1 MYARVSTY
9 EVADC
14 ERFVAGLVKI
24 VDSLHKLDGFSHAY
38 LLVDRECREAVSIT
52 VWESQEALQRSV
64 PIANRIR
71 ELGTRPSGADV
82 LTIREYEIL
91 GTTPE
96 TITPSGHTIPLPL
109 RAPDGAAP
117 PHADGRHLTLVAAGA
132 AAGR

>member
-14 ERFVAGLVKI
+14 EQFVAGLLKI

-38 LLVDRECREAVSIT
+38 LLVDRDCGEAVSMT
-52 VWESQEALQRSV
+52 VWESQEAMQQSTA
-64 PIANRIR
+64 IGNRIR

-82 LTIREYEIL
+82 VVIREYEIL

-96 TITPSGHTIPLPL
+96 IITPSGHIIPAHL
-109 RAPDGAAP
+109 RAPDGAPA
-117 PHADGRHLTLVAAGA
+117 ARAGERHLTLVATGA
-132 AAGR
+132 SAGR